1 MSDDTGLARLTA
13 VCDGLPEVQAV
24 PAGQHTSF
32 TVRGRRFAW
41 HLVDHHGDG
50 RVSVE
55 CKAAPEVNRAM
66 AEAEPARCYL
76 PPYTARHGWVGVYLD
91 VDGVDWDRVAD
102 LLVEAYVLTA
112 PARLVARV
120 RAADDHSPA
129 AGPDGG

>member
-1 MSDDTGLARLTA
+1 MTDDAGAARVTEI
-13 VCDGLPEVQAV
+13 CEGLPEVQAV

-55 CKAAPEVNRAM
+55 CKAAPGVNAAM
-66 AEAEPARCYL
+66 AEAEPGRCYL

-91 VDGVDWDRVAD
+91 VDAVDWDRVAD
-102 LLVEAYVLTA
+102 LLVEAYVLVA
-112 PARLVARV
+112 PARLAARV
-120 RAADDHSPA
+120 RADGDHST
-129 AGPDGG
+129 AGGGHRG